1 MPRHGRTADQKEK
14 KKKSLQKQCAGCLK
28 ARHGHAACFPSPSLF
43 FLLRGEFKNYVLCYP
58 QGNPLITVIQVF
70 AEILKHAGKWG
81 LFAHAKTVLYGNES
95 AM

>member
-1 MPRHGRTADQKEK
+1 MFDNTLRVILPFF
-14 KKKSLQKQCAGCLK
+14 S
-28 ARHGHAACFPSPSLF
+28 F
-43 FLLRGEFKNYVLCYP
+43 FLLRGEFKNYVLRYP

-81 LFAHAKTVLYGNES
+81 PFAHAKTVLYGNES